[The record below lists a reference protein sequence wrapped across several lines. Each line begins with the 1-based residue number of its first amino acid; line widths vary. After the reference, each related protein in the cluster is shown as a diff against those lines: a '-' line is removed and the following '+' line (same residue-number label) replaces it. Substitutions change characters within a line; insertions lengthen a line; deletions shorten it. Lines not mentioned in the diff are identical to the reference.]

1 MARRLILLA
10 IAASAIGVAAPS
22 ASARC
27 APDTDPVV
35 CTVNC
40 TLARLVGAWCKS

>member
-1 MARRLILLA
+1 MARRLLLLA
-10 IAASAIGVAAPS
+10 VVASALGLTAPS

-27 APDTDPVV
+27 APDTDPVT